1 MKQEEIVNAVKSFR
15 DFIMF
20 KYKSE
25 NTAKNYGSAVANFL
39 SAFPNVSRPSD
50 INADMIINYLMQYD
64 NLSTRRNAHSAIKL
78 FYRYKSKN
86 GESSK
91 FRFIPYPEKP
101 DTLPIHVNM
110 NEFLQLIQV
119 CTNKKHRAIIC
130 LMFDCG
136 LRVSEVINLKLS
148 DIDYS
153 NKLLNIRNSKGRK
166 DRKVKFTEVLLAILQ
181 DYYNEFLP
189 KEYLFN
195 GQFSN
200 QYSIKSCQ
208 EVVKKLTEKAGI
220 NKNFTPHKF
229 RHGYAMTLLE
239 NGATLDEIGN
249 QLGHNSKAT
258 TEIYA
263 RMNNTVIQKIQSP
276 LEQILKQSQ
285 TLLSNENAI
294 NNLNLINSYQSKAFK
309 QMRKV

>member
-1 MKQEEIVNAVKSFR
+1 MEILNNVKSFR

-25 NTAKNYGSAVANFL
+25 NTAKNYGSAVASFLANFNDL
-39 SAFPNVSRPSD
+39 KEPKD
-50 INADMIINYLMQYD
+50 INSDMIIGYLMKFD

-101 DTLPIHVNM
+101 DTLPEHVNM
-110 NEFLQLIQV
+110 SEFVKLLNV
-119 CTNKKHRAIIC
+119 CENKKHRAIIC

-136 LRVSEVINLKLS
+136 LRVSEVINLKLT
-148 DIDYS
+148 DIDNS
-153 NKLLNIRNSKGRK
+153 NMILNIRQSKGRK
-166 DRKVKFTEVLLAILQ
+166 DRKVKFTKALLSVLS
-181 DYYNEFLP
+181 DYYNEYLP
-189 KEYLFN
+189 NEYLLN
-195 GQFSN
+195 GQFKDK
-200 QYSIKSCQ
+200 YSIRSCQ
-208 EVVKKLTEKAGI
+208 QVVKQLTEKAGLS
-220 NKNFTPHKF
+220 KDFHPHSF

-249 QLGHNSKAT
+249 QLGHNSKKT

-263 RMNNTVIQKIQSP
+263 RMNNKIIQKIESP
-276 LEQILKQSQ
+276 LEQIIK
-285 TLLSNENAI
+285 NHENYT
-294 NNLNLINSYQSKAFK
+294 NFNLIGNANFLPSSSQKSAF
-309 QMRKV
+309 